1 MKKMFICI
9 VLLSMM
15 GGECF
20 SQSVWRMVRQVFA
33 DADTEALNAL
43 DKGYALA
50 EEGRWTEA
58 FPYLKFGA
66 DKGNISIAQHE
77 VAICY
82 QEGDGVSQDFA
93 EALKYL
99 YKAATNKKPWG
110 AAFQSLGDYYNNGI
124 GVPKNYEEAFKWYY
138 KGANVPNG
146 TVTNEYTTAKC
157 MYRIGYAYLVGQGVQ
172 QDANQAMSWLT
183 KAAENDDE
191 QAIRTLAVACLS
203 GEGVE
208 KDEVKGV
215 KLLKKA
221 VEFEFG
227 DAYLQYQMGI
237 VYENGI
243 GNTPKNKSKA
253 LEWYRKAVENGYTPA
268 LDAIRRLEK

>member
-20 SQSVWRMVRQVFA
+20 SQSVWRMVKPIFA
-33 DADTEALNAL
+33 DADKEAITAL

-50 EEGRWTEA
+50 EQVKWAEA

-66 DKGNISIAQHE
+66 DKGNISVAQYE

-99 YKAATNKKPWG
+99 HKAATNPKPWG
-110 AAFQSLGDYYNNGI
+110 AAFFSLGDCYYMGI
-124 GVPKNYEEAFKWYY
+124 GTPINYEESFKWYF
-138 KGANVPNG
+138 KGAAPPNG
-146 TVTNEYTTAKC
+146 VVSDDDTTAEC
-157 MYRIGYAYLVGQGVQ
+157 MYRVGYAYLTGKGIQ
-172 QDANQAMSWLT
+172 QDGNQAINWLT
-183 KAAENDDE
+183 KATKYDNAH
-191 QAIRTLAVACLS
+191 AIQTLAMVYLS

-208 KDEVKGV
+208 INEVEGV
-215 KLLKKA
+215 KWLKKA
-221 VEFEFG
+221 VEFG
-227 DAYLQYQMGI
+227 DAQMQYYMGV

-243 GNTPKNKSKA
+243 GNTPKDKSKA

-268 LDAIRRLEK
+268 LDAIRKLER